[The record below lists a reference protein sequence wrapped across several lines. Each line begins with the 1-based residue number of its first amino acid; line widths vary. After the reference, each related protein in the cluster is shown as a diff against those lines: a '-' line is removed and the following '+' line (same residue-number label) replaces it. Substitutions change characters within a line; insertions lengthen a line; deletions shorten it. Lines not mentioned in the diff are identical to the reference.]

1 MSKDKYFR
9 KLMKSK
15 DDPVRDEIWENIK
28 DKVATQPSAE
38 YNSSDTLVARKNR
51 LTKNNLIWIVCAAI
65 LFVGIAVGSYYIFRN
80 DDTPK
85 SRYCTINEYSVK
97 EAEQTIKDYVIE
109 NKKPLNYIDWYDDL
123 EYVFV
128 QHYILNS
135 TNELICL
142 NEEVIDSDGNFCYL
156 YITDNYTDLDIL
168 QTFTQ
173 SCVESVEHNGRKLLY
188 GIESQTSYVIAED
201 GGYKYYIKVEENLD
215 RDFAFSLVDKL
226 WGNK

>member
-28 DKVATQPSAE
+28 DKASAQPSAE
-38 YNSSDTLVARKNR
+38 YNSSDTLVAHKNR

-142 NEEVIDSDGNFCYL
+142 NEEVIDSNGNFCYL
-156 YITDNYTDLDIL
+156 YITDNYTELDVLDQFATVCTEQI
-168 QTFTQ
+168 T
-173 SCVESVEHNGRKLLY
+173 HNGYKLLY
-188 GIESQTSYVIAED
+188 GVDSQISCVIIKD
-201 GGYKYYIKVEENLD
+201 NGYKYYIKVEENLEQN
-215 RDFAFSLVDKL
+215 FILSLVDKL
-226 WGNK
+226 LESK